1 MFYFL
6 RFLSLNRMFPVAK
19 TYVSRQETVRF
30 PAGKHRK
37 PFCFIHYSQG
47 RFVMKEDD

>member
-6 RFLSLNRMFPVAK
+6 RFLSLNRTFPFSEP
-19 TYVSRQETVRF
+19 YVSRSENLRF

-37 PFCFIHYSQG
+37 PFCFIHYSQE
-47 RFVMKEDD
+47 RFVMKEDE